1 MVSCL
6 IYMIMAPKLVVIL
19 KHENF
24 LTSPDPSW
32 RFIQFFLHG
41 YHLFQDN
48 SHFIL
53 RDHSKSRGN

>member
-1 MVSCL
+1 MT
-6 IYMIMAPKLVVIL
+6 PKLVVIL

-32 RFIQFFLHG
+32 RFIQFFPHG
-41 YHLFQDN
+41 YHSFQDN
-48 SHFIL
+48 SHYIL